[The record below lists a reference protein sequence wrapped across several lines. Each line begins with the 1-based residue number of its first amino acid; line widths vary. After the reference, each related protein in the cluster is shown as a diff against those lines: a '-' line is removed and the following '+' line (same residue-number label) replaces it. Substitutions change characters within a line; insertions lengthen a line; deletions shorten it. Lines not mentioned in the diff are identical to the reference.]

1 LTVGDNQTYWFN
13 VSLFPI
19 PETILLCGYTTDN
32 TSGEPLG
39 DTYIGVY
46 WSDTQGHSWVNT
58 TISNSSGYYSVGS
71 YMGTNQIHVDH
82 DGYFTYST
90 MIDAENISMI
100 WLNVSLVPYPPV
112 SAFVCGYIIDADLG
126 IPVTDAEVQLF
137 CDTGYGAFYN
147 TTSSDAR
154 GFYHLGT
161 ITGLINL
168 FVTKSEYSP
177 LWEQYENITEN
188 ETLWINLTMTFNPS
202 MTSMVQGYVVD
213 SQTHAAVR
221 NAFVRLDWTDH
232 LGHSYTNK
240 GFTDQ
245 TGFYQIAAPKGTVQ
259 LSFSAM
265 GYSSQQTALWGLR
278 DSSDLWINTSL
289 SPEITLVF
297 DKPQPG
303 VYMNNT
309 VRFPALTKILS
320 RFFPNSKPL
329 IIGPIEIVVNIT
341 KSTQGCNRVAFY
353 IDGVY
358 RGVDTV
364 APFTYY
370 WNDTGGLR
378 HVLRVVAY
386 DNAGPCRIETRTVWK
401 IR

>member
-1 LTVGDNQTYWFN
+1 VR
-13 VSLFPI
+13 
-19 PETILLCGYTTDN
+19 
-32 TSGEPLG
+32 
-39 DTYIGVY
+39 
-46 WSDTQGHSWVNT
+46 
-58 TISNSSGYYSVGS
+58 
-71 YMGTNQIHVDH
+71 
-82 DGYFTYST
+82 
-90 MIDAENISMI
+90 
-100 WLNVSLVPYPPV
+100 
-112 SAFVCGYIIDADLG
+112 
-126 IPVTDAEVQLF
+126 LF
-137 CDTGYGAFYN
+137 CDTGHGDFDN

-154 GFYHLGT
+154 GFYRIGT
-161 ITGLINL
+161 ITGAIELI
-168 FVTKSEYSP
+168 VIKSEYASF
-177 LWEQYENITEN
+177 WSQYGNITEN
-188 ETLWINLTMTFNPS
+188 QTLWINLTMTFNPS
-202 MTSMVQGYVVD
+202 ISSAVQGYVTD

-240 GFTDQ
+240 GFTNQ

-265 GYSSQQTALWGLR
+265 GYSPQQTALWGLR

-303 VYMNNT
+303 VYRNNT
-309 VRFPALTKILS
+309 LRFPALTKILG
-320 RFFPNSKPL
+320 RFFPNAKSI
-329 IIGPIEIVVNIT
+329 IIGPLDIVVNIT

-353 IDGVY
+353 IDGEY

-378 HVLRVVAY
+378 HMIRVVAY
-386 DNAGPCRIETRTVWK
+386 DNAGPCRIETKTVWK
-401 IR
+401 IG